1 MIEFANASARFNSRE
16 SDRSCGWARKA
27 LSQETIGRPCN
38 STLSLERIDGLV
50 SPSEGLKGP
59 SRRYAAFDK
68 VDLGQLRAF
77 AKRLKQAV
85 ERANG
90 SAGAAGS
97 EGARATGGAGDG

>member
-1 MIEFANASARFNSRE
+1 VTDLADGQEKRFHRKPSAVRATLRFRWNGSM
-16 SDRSCGWARKA
+16 
-27 LSQETIGRPCN
+27 
-38 STLSLERIDGLV
+38 GLFRLR
-50 SPSEGLKGP
+50 LKGP